1 VGAQRRERGSHMG
14 ITKRADSLYLEFRV
28 IDDGDILRLA
38 APHEGGKLK
47 RWKCYTLNRKLAKDQ
62 ESIVRTN
69 LMKGIV
75 KSERIAKVPMFREW
89 AKRYLDLPEV
99 KALRSYDKHVT
110 TVMNRLVP
118 FFGDRLLTDIR
129 AHDVEAYRA
138 GRTRGDGEAAAIS
151 TTNWDHAVLKAM
163 LNKAIKR
170 DLLTVNPAKK
180 VSLPD
185 PQNERDRILTADEW
199 TRLYAEAADHLK
211 PIMLVAYRV
220 GMRYSEIV
228 RLTWD
233 RVDRERGLITLRAI
247 DTKTKRPR
255 QVPMTADVLATLKEL
270 HKVRYLGQDRVFL
283 RDGKPITSVKT
294 AMKNAKKRASITNFR
309 FHDMRHCA
317 ATSLRRAGVDNTTAM
332 AIIGHRSERMWR
344 RYNTIDATDLRAAAA
359 KVNTLI
365 TLTAEQSETSVANT
379 AKS

>member
-1 VGAQRRERGSHMG
+1 MG
-14 ITKRADSLYLEFRV
+14 ITKRADSLYLEFRA
-28 IDDGDILRLA
+28 IDDGDTLRLA

-47 RWKCYTLNRKLAKDQ
+47 RWKCYTLNRKVAKDQ

-75 KSERIAKVPMFREW
+75 QSERSDKLPKLRDRATRK
-89 AKRYLDLPEV
+89 LDLPEV
-99 KALRSYDKHVT
+99 KGLRSYAKHVT
-110 TVMNRLVP
+110 TVTNRLVP
-118 FFGDRLLTDIR
+118 FFGDRLLSDIR

-138 GRTRGDGEAAAIS
+138 ARKRGNGEAAAALS
-151 TTNWDHAVLKAM
+151 TTNWDHAVLKAV

-170 DLLTVNPAKK
+170 DLLTVNPASK

-199 TRLYAEAADHLK
+199 NRLYAEAADHLK

-247 DTKTKRPR
+247 DTKTKQAAPGTDDCRCASNP
-255 QVPMTADVLATLKEL
+255 E
-270 HKVRYLGQDRVFL
+270 RV
-283 RDGKPITSVKT
+283 
-294 AMKNAKKRASITNFR
+294 A
-309 FHDMRHCA
+309 
-317 ATSLRRAGVDNTTAM
+317 
-332 AIIGHRSERMWR
+332 
-344 RYNTIDATDLRAAAA
+344 
-359 KVNTLI
+359 
-365 TLTAEQSETSVANT
+365 
-379 AKS
+379 